1 MNMKKMTLKALQN
14 AADMHVQILMVFI
27 ILAIG
32 GVSYGARGAKPPPQI
47 LQRRPENEG

>member
-1 MNMKKMTLKALQN
+1 MLKAFDF
-14 AADMHVQILMVFI
+14 AAVRISVDTLTLRIS
-27 ILAIG
+27 IG